1 MVKKVRKLSVRKLIM
16 KEMPNSKLEQQQN
29 EMYDAFLKQ
38 RNVYEFIHTESEK
51 RLDVVVVSVSC
62 AAIGWYVAFHK
73 FIDFGNSSWA
83 LWLKLTVLCGFGG
96 ALVFNLLSL
105 YFARW
110 NADKKLDEA
119 DKDYKQRKALLLNGY
134 EVPDSADKKFWT
146 HWAVV
151 GCNGI
156 SLGGTILGIV
166 GVLLCVAVANTDTP
180 TKLDEVIPKTKEKV
194 MSENNKQGVK
204 GVPVFDGLTAVKKA
218 PELRTFHNGLTPVAK
233 NPPKKSK

>member
-1 MVKKVRKLSVRKLIM
+1 
-16 KEMPNSKLEQQQN
+16 MPNSKLEQQQN

-119 DKDYKQRKALLLNGY
+119 DEDYKKRKVLLLKGR
-134 EVPDSADKKFWT
+134 EVSDPKDKKFWT

-151 GCNGI
+151 VCNI
-156 SLGGTILGIV
+156 VALVGTILGVV
-166 GVLLCVAVANTDTP
+166 GVLLCVGVAKTP
-180 TKLDEVIPKTKEKV
+180 SSDKLDEIAPKNKEIV
-194 MSENNKQGVK
+194 MAESNKQGAK

-218 PELRTFHNGLTPVAK
+218 PELRVFHKGLTPVAK
-233 NPPKKSK
+233 NPPEKSK

>member
-1 MVKKVRKLSVRKLIM
+1 M
-16 KEMPNSKLEQQQN
+16 KRISKSALEQQQN
-29 EMYDAFLKQ
+29 EMYEAFLQHRK
-38 RNVYEFIHTESEK
+38 VYEFIHTESEK

-73 FIDFGNSSWA
+73 FIDFGHSAWA
-83 LWLKLTVLCGFGG
+83 WWLKLTVLCGFGG

-110 NADKKLDEA
+110 NADKKIKEA
-119 DKDYKQRKALLLNGY
+119 DKDYELRKSLLLSGC

-156 SLGGTILGIV
+156 SLVGTILGIA
-166 GVLLCVAVANTDTP
+166 GVLLCVASANIDTP

-194 MSENNKQGVK
+194 MSENNKQGAK

-218 PELRTFHNGLTPVAK
+218 PELRIFHNGLTPVAK
-233 NPPKKSK
+233 NPPKKGK

>member
-1 MVKKVRKLSVRKLIM
+1 M
-16 KEMPNSKLEQQQN
+16 KRISKSALEQQQN
-29 EMYDAFLKQ
+29 EMYEAFLQHRK
-38 RNVYEFIHTESEK
+38 VYEFIHTESEK

-73 FIDFGNSSWA
+73 FIDFGNSAWA
-83 LWLKLTVLCGFGG
+83 WWLKLTVLCGFGG

-119 DKDYKQRKALLLNGY
+119 DKDYELRKALLLSGC

-151 GCNGI
+151 GCNGF
-156 SLGGTILGIV
+156 SLVGTILGIA
-166 GVLLCVAVANTDTP
+166 GVLLCVAVANTDIP
-180 TKLDEVIPKTKEKV
+180 SKLNEVIPETKEKV
-194 MSENNKQGVK
+194 MSENNKQGAK
-204 GVPVFDGLTAVKKA
+204 GMPVFDGLTAVKKA
-218 PELRTFHNGLTPVAK
+218 PELRMFHNGLTPVAK
-233 NPPKKSK
+233 NPPKKGK

>member
-1 MVKKVRKLSVRKLIM
+1 M
-16 KEMPNSKLEQQQN
+16 KRISKSALEQQQN
-29 EMYDAFLKQ
+29 EMYEAFLQHRK
-38 RNVYEFIHTESEK
+38 VYEFIHTESEK

-73 FIDFGNSSWA
+73 FIDFGHSAWA
-83 LWLKLTVLCGFGG
+83 WWLKLTVLCGFGG

-110 NADKKLDEA
+110 NADKKIKEA
-119 DKDYKQRKALLLNGY
+119 DKDYELRKSLLLSGC

-156 SLGGTILGIV
+156 SLVGTILGIA
-166 GVLLCVAVANTDTP
+166 GVLLCVASANIDTP

-194 MSENNKQGVK
+194 MSENNKQGAK

-218 PELRTFHNGLTPVAK
+218 PELRMFHNGLTPIAK
-233 NPPKKSK
+233 NPPKKGK